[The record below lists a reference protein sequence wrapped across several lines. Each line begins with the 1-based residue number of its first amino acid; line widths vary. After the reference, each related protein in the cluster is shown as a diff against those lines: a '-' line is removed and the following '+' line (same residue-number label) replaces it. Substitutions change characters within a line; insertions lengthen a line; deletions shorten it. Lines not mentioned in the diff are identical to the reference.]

1 MTNYQLSYVKS
12 IIRAIAFGGL
22 AVGYIP
28 AAIAALMLLVSE
40 LLNIYCLFR
49 ERGKSKIVTTT
60 TNTRHKEYVEQRRR
74 YDKG

>member
-22 AVGYIP
+22 AAGYIP

-40 LLNIYCLFR
+40 LLNMYCLFR
-49 ERGKSKIVTTT
+49 ESRKSKITVEVSP
-60 TNTRHKEYVEQRRR
+60 RHSDYQEQRRR

>member
-28 AAIAALMLLVSE
+28 AAIAASMLLVSE
-40 LLNIYCLFR
+40 LLNMYCLFR
-49 ERGKSKIVTTT
+49 ERGKYKTTIDST
-60 TNTRHKEYVEQRRR
+60 PRHSNYQEQRRR